1 MLLLSLL
8 SLHSLLSLLSHAH
21 KAKFVVNI
29 SKETFVGNVIAGN
42 IVHTIPN
49 VPTLFNVSN
58 IGVNYQLL
66 LWIFQDWGSWAH
78 ENMAF
83 I

>member
-8 SLHSLLSLLSHAH
+8 SLHSLLPLLSQAH
-21 KAKFVVNI
+21 TAKFVVNI
-29 SKETFVGNVIAGN
+29 SQETLVANVIAGT

-58 IGVNYQLL
+58 IGVNY
-66 LWIFQDWGSWAH
+66 
-78 ENMAF
+78 
-83 I
+83 